1 MSEDRK
7 VVVVDA
13 RFKSCPGPLIAAS
26 EAARRAEPG
35 QVIRILATDPAA
47 PSDIR
52 EWALEIGHKL
62 LKVSEREN
70 VYEIE
75 IEIR

>member
-1 MSEDRK
+1 MAEDGK

-26 EAARRAEPG
+26 EAAKRAEPG
-35 QVIRILATDPAA
+35 QVMRILVTDPAA

-52 EWALEIGHKL
+52 EWALEVGHKP
-62 LKVSEREN
+62 LKISEREG